1 MYPALETTIVY
12 FFDFSSCN
20 EKTPSILAITDFW
33 FPETV
38 TEAPGIGSL
47 LRLITLPE
55 STTVFCPNA
64 PAIKPVKRENSN
76 RDFRKIE
83 LRIVQF
89 DDAKFPQLRNP
100 YVTPMLT
107 NCIHRVKPMLSTE
120 VVVDN

>member
-1 MYPALETTIVY
+1 MVNAVIIIVY

-20 EKTPSILAITDFW
+20 EKTPSILAITARWVPD
-33 FPETV
+33 TV
-38 TEAPGIGSL
+38 TDAPGIGSL

-55 STTVFCPNA
+55 STTMFWPTATVITAVSKKNINEA
-64 PAIKPVKRENSN
+64 
-76 RDFRKIE
+76 FRRIE

-89 DDAKFPQLRNP
+89 DDAKFLWLRNP

-107 NCIHRVKPMLSTE
+107 NCVRHVTPMLSTE